1 MIERGSLESGMH
13 VTWLVHD
20 VAAFEAHA
28 GPTSKE
34 DKVLPY
40 GLSYQEWFELYF
52 NVLGVDKTGYDRWA
66 KENPEEAKHSVLGE
80 FDEDIDGYPLLSRIK
95 GARYDVMYKAEE
107 VGLLRDECLKV
118 KSNTTNPVAL
128 RGLEKLLRICHEA
141 IVSGLSIY
149 LMSE

>member
-1 MIERGSLESGMH
+1 MTEQEDSQLGMH

-20 VAAFEAHA
+20 VTAFEAHA
-28 GPTSKE
+28 GPTSNE

-52 NVLGVDKTGYDRWA
+52 NVLSVGKTGYDEWA
-66 KENPEEAKHSVLGE
+66 KENPEEAKRSVLGE

-95 GARYDVMYKAEE
+95 GARYDIVYKAQE
-107 VGLLRDECLKV
+107 VKSLREECLKV
-118 KSNTTNPVAL
+118 KTNTTNAVAL
-128 RGLEKLLRICHEA
+128 RGLEKLLHICHEA
-141 IVSGLSIY
+141 EVSGLNIY